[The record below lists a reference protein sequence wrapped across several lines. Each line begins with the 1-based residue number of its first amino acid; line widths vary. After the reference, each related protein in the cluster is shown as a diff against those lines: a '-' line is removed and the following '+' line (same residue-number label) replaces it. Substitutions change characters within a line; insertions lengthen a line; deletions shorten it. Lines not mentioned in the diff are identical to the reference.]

1 MYIDDDDVVR
11 RFLDADRHADYADDD
26 AKVERS
32 QDIDRQVDVTNDSD
46 DDDVVRRCPA
56 RC

>member
-11 RFLDADRHADYADDD
+11 KFLDAQRHADYADDD

-46 DDDVVRRCPA
+46 DDVVRRCPA

>member
-1 MYIDDDDVVR
+1 MYIDDDDDVVR

-26 AKVERS
+26 EEVKRS
-32 QDIDRQVDVTNDSD
+32 QDIDRYVDDAD
-46 DDDVVRRCPA
+46 DDDDHVVGRCLV

>member
-26 AKVERS
+26 A
-32 QDIDRQVDVTNDSD
+32 D
-46 DDDVVRRCPA
+46 DDEVVRRCLA